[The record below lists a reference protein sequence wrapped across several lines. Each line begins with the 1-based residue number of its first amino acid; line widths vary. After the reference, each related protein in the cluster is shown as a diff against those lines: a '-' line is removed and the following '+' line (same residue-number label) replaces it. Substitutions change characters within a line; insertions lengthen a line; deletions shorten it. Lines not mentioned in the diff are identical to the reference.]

1 MELISHISWRRSSVY
16 CNSSILANSNYT
28 IRRSSLTC
36 QYGCTN
42 SITLSF
48 LCIEYSVEGDW
59 SYLEGHGTY
68 TLPYFN
74 CNDVNTVTLGTV
86 GGAWV
91 DPFGSWN
98 ISTTFS
104 LTIREDAGKINS
116 SPLVIS
122 FPYLYLQE
130 YHYYTI
136 PLAVN
141 DPDNDQIRCRWAT
154 HVECSSVCNSIP
166 GAILDSD
173 SCTIRYSAIN
183 GTGLK
188 VAAIMIEDFLPSSSI
203 PLSSVAHQFVV
214 KIIDSS
220 QLSCTS
226 PPRFI
231 TPLQGTCIKI
241 PPNSLFTNQ
250 LRAISDCSNVA
261 ITSIQIIAPIGTS
274 KGGIQHVQGTSQ
286 YYTNITWMPTADQQ
300 NYTHFLCLM
309 AVNTENLASEQSCI
323 KLAAGYH
330 PPTPLLESATPNPQL
345 IYPSNNILQIMFDRK
360 IQRPSTSA
368 FIRFYRLREVVYQ
381 IDSSSSLEVAFN
393 GKILT
398 IMPNYRFT
406 EGNVYYVNFDEG
418 VVESVEGCHLGN
430 KPIHSE
436 MFWTFKVISLPGK

>member
-1 MELISHISWRRSSVY
+1 M
-16 CNSSILANSNYT
+16 
-28 IRRSSLTC
+28 
-36 QYGCTN
+36 
-42 SITLSF
+42 
-48 LCIEYSVEGDW
+48 
-59 SYLEGHGTY
+59 EGHGTY
-68 TLPYFN
+68 DLSYFP
-74 CNDVNTVTLGTV
+74 CNDINTVTIGTV
-86 GGAWV
+86 DGDWIR
-91 DPFGSWN
+91 PFNGFWN

-104 LTIREDAGKINS
+104 PTIRDDTGKINS
-116 SPLVIS
+116 SPLVTS
-122 FPYLYLQE
+122 FPYLCLQA
-130 YHYYTI
+130 YNYYTI
-136 PLAVN
+136 PLAVS

-154 HVECSSVCNSIP
+154 GVECLSVCSNFP
-166 GAILDSD
+166 GAVLDSD
-173 SCTIRYSAIN
+173 SCTIRYDAIY

-214 KIIDSS
+214 KVNDSS

-231 TPLQGTCIKI
+231 TPVQGTCIII
-241 PPNSLFTNQ
+241 PPNTLFTNH

-261 ITSIQIIAPIGTS
+261 INSIQIIAPIGTS

-286 YYTNITWMPTADQQ
+286 YYTNVTWMPTANQQ
-300 NYTHFLCLM
+300 NVTHFLCLM
-309 AVNTENLASEQSCI
+309 AVNSENLTSEQSCI

-330 PPTPLLESATPNPQL
+330 HPAPLLGSATPNPQL

-418 VVESVEGCHLGN
+418 VVESVEGCQLSN

-436 MFWTFKVISLPGK
+436 TFRIFKVISLPGK